1 MPAGEVV
8 AEASSATFA
17 HPPQGA
23 DSRSVD
29 WSGFQFYIVDERN
42 PGHTEYLVRLRRL
55 DGAGTAVSDWN
66 SSRCRG
72 FGDLS
77 SHARYGYSVV
87 ARNLDGVET
96 RAVNRRAGE
105 GVQHPESVQTRSH
118 QSNDDPWV
126 AARVNDLAAIYGL
139 TESTV
144 DWLSNGI
151 RIEWNRGLPGSGVY
165 RGGGYVGVGHSG
177 PETLLTHSM
186 RAFWQTWDGWQ
197 EPCDQTNLYT
207 FKRDQAQFILDF
219 REYDRSGQ
227 PNPWEPWR
235 PYYNYLVAAIGA
247 DAPEGESFWEILEDR
262 EFYKVWWFYH
272 SQETR
277 YSSQAALKLSLV
289 PPPLQKYFLGFLE
302 EGESRT
308 WAEELDWYSRLEDP
322 DHHLWN
328 LAFYTRDILA
338 NAPEYGAP
346 ASARRTRIPE
356 PQRSA
361 LRTADRQRLVDFVN
375 TLEDVERR

>member
-1 MPAGEVV
+1 MLVQWSLAVDDATSIRILRDGELVAEPASGATSFEDADLGPNTRYAYKIVVGRSGAGEVV
-8 AEASSATFA
+8 AEASSATLV

-151 RIEWNRGLPGSGVY
+151 RIEWNRGLPGSAAY
-165 RGGGYVGVGHSG
+165 RDGGYVGVGHSE
-177 PETLLTHSM
+177 PETLLSQSM

-277 YSSQAALKLSLV
+277 YPSQAALKLSLV
-289 PPPLQKYFLGFLE
+289 PPPLQKYFL
-302 EGESRT
+302 
-308 WAEELDWYSRLEDP
+308 RLPGGGREQDM
-322 DHHLWN
+322 
-328 LAFYTRDILA
+328 
-338 NAPEYGAP
+338 G
-346 ASARRTRIPE
+346 RR
-356 PQRSA
+356 A
-361 LRTADRQRLVDFVN
+361 RLV
-375 TLEDVERR
+375 LAA